1 MHAMVIELQALAQVT
16 PGTHPG
22 RKGYPAPTEE
32 SQMSKTDRQQEQ
44 LKNVNGGGQTSGTNW
59 GATPGEATNSTD
71 NKKTVPHTQ
80 RGNEEPGAD
89 GDDKTRIESDD

>member
-1 MHAMVIELQALAQVT
+1 
-16 PGTHPG
+16 
-22 RKGYPAPTEE
+22 
-32 SQMSKTDRQQEQ
+32 MSKTDRQQEQ

-71 NKKTVPHTQ
+71 NKKTGPQTQ

>member
-1 MHAMVIELQALAQVT
+1 MVIELQALAQVT